1 MASAVTVAVV
11 QGLLTLVGYLVGDFL
26 PAAHLAAITATG
38 GLLLLG
44 VGLRLLRIRQVPVG
58 NLLPAL
64 VVAPLLVALVAAL
77 R

>member
-1 MASAVTVAVV
+1 MASALAVGV
-11 QGLLTLVGYLVGDFL
+11 IQGSLTLVGVLIGDFL

-38 GLLLLG
+38 GLLLVG
-44 VGLRLLRIRQVPVG
+44 VGLRLLKIKSVPVG

-64 VVAPLLVALVAAL
+64 VIAPLLVQLVVVL